1 MERSSKN
8 EINPL
13 SDLIPDNTFKVLEN
27 KGLLNKKSLR
37 DHVIR
42 KKFLE
47 LKQNDVTMIEAIETI
62 RKEYPY
68 LQFDTIRKIVY
79 QIQK

>member
-1 MERSSKN
+1 MESSGKN

-13 SDLIPDNTFKVLEN
+13 SDLITDNTFKVLEN
-27 KGLLNKKSLR
+27 HGLLNKKSLR

-47 LKQNDVTMIEAIETI
+47 LKQNDVTVVEAIETL

>member
-47 LKQNDVTMIEAIETI
+47 LKQNNITMVEAIDTI

-68 LQFDTIRKIVY
+68 QFDTIRKIVY

>member
-1 MERSSKN
+1 MESSGKN

-47 LKQNDVTMIEAIETI
+47 LKQNDVTVVEAIETI

>member
-47 LKQNDVTMIEAIETI
+47 LKQNNITMVEAIETI

>member
-1 MERSSKN
+1 MESSSKN

>member
-1 MERSSKN
+1 MESSSKN

-47 LKQNDVTMIEAIETI
+47 LKQNDVTMVEAIETI

>member
-8 EINPL
+8 KINPL

-47 LKQNDVTMIEAIETI
+47 LKQNNITMVEAIETI

>member
-1 MERSSKN
+1 MESSSKN

-27 KGLLNKKSLR
+27 IGLLNKKSLR

-68 LQFDTIRKIVY
+68 RYKVKLS
-79 QIQK
+79 